1 MNAKKREFQMPT
13 AYTILLGLLI
23 IVAVITWIIPDV
35 RGASVPDV
43 VMSPVNGF
51 ISAFDVSLFVMFL
64 GGFLGVINETGAL
77 DNGIAAIV
85 KKLKGKE
92 MLLIPILMIF
102 FSLGGTTYGMAEE
115 TIAFYALIVATMVA
129 AGFDSLVGVATIML
143 GAGMGVIGST
153 VNPFAISAAVDAI
166 RAAFPDIEI
175 NQTYIIIIGVVL
187 WLVSLAIAIFYVM
200 RYAAKVKKDTGKSLL
215 TSREK
220 EWMHHTYHGE
230 EEKEEEAVKFTA
242 SMKAVLVVF
251 AVAFTVMVIG
261 LVPWESFG
269 VTIFNKTYFLTG
281 SNLGEWYFAE
291 LQAWFFLCSIIAGIV
306 GGISERRL
314 VKSFVLG
321 ASDMFGVALVIA
333 ISRGISVIMG
343 STQLDMYVLDKVSA
357 LLNNVS
363 PTVFT
368 IGAYIIYIGLSFLV
382 PSSSGLAAASMP
394 TFGGLANQLG
404 LSAEV
409 MIMIFCA
416 ACGLVNLITP
426 TSGVV
431 MGGLGIAKL
440 EWTTWVKFVLK
451 LLGILLVVNLLIL
464 CMAMAFF

>member
-1 MNAKKREFQMPT
+1 MDAKKREFQMPT

-23 IVAVITWIIPDV
+23 IVAIITWIIPEV
-35 RGASVPDV
+35 RDASVPDI

-175 NQTYIIIIGVVL
+175 NQTIIIVIGVVL
-187 WLVSLAIAIFYVM
+187 WVVSLAIAIFYVM
-200 RYAAKVKKDTGKSLL
+200 RYAARVKKDTGKSLL
-215 TSREK
+215 TPRER

-230 EEKEEEAVKFTA
+230 EEKDEVKFTG

-251 AVAFTVMVIG
+251 AVAFIVMVIG

-269 VTIFNKTYFLTG
+269 VTIFNKTSFLTG
-281 SNLGEWYFAE
+281 ANLGEWYFAE
-291 LQAWFFLCSIIAGIV
+291 LQAWFFLCSIIAGAV
-306 GGISERRL
+306 GRISERRL

-343 STQLDMYVLDKVSA
+343 STKLDMYVLDKVSA
-357 LLNNVS
+357 LLTNVS

-451 LLGILLVVNLLIL
+451 VLGILLIVNLLIL
-464 CMAMAFF
+464 CMAMAFLS

>member
-1 MNAKKREFQMPT
+1 MGAKKREFQMPT

-23 IVAVITWIIPDV
+23 VVAIITWIIPDV
-35 RGASVPDV
+35 RNATVPDI

-51 ISAFDVSLFVMFL
+51 VSAFDVSLFVMFL
-64 GGFLGVINETGAL
+64 GGFLGVVNETGAL

-92 MLLIPILMIF
+92 LLLIPILMIF

-153 VNPFAISAAVDAI
+153 VNPFAISAAVDALKS
-166 RAAFPDIEI
+166 AFPDIEI
-175 NQTYIIIIGVVL
+175 NQTAIIVIGATL
-187 WLVSLAIAIFYVM
+187 WIVSLAIAIFFVM
-200 RYAAKVKKDTGKSLL
+200 SYATKVKKDAGRSLL
-215 TSREK
+215 TSRER

-230 EEKEEEAVKFTA
+230 EEKEEARFTGR
-242 SMKAVLVVF
+242 MKAVLVVF
-251 AVAFTVMVIG
+251 AIAFSTMVIG
-261 LVPWESFG
+261 LVPWETFG
-269 VTIFNKTYFLTG
+269 VKIFNKTSFLTG
-281 SNLGEWYFAE
+281 ANLGEWYFAE
-291 LQAWFFLCSIIAGIV
+291 LQAWFFLCSVIAGIV
-306 GGISERRL
+306 GGMSERRI

-321 ASDMFGVALVIA
+321 AADMFGVALVIA

-343 STQLDMYVLDKVSA
+343 STGLDMYVLDKVSA
-357 LLNNVS
+357 LLTNVS

-368 IGAYIIYIGLSFLV
+368 IGAYIIYIGLSFLI

-404 LSAEV
+404 LSPEV

-416 ACGLVNLITP
+416 ACGLVNLIAP

-451 LLGILLVVNLLIL
+451 VLGVLLVVNLLIL
-464 CMAMAFF
+464 CMAMAFLS

>member
-1 MNAKKREFQMPT
+1 MDAKKREFQMPT

-23 IVAVITWIIPDV
+23 IVAIITWIIPEV
-35 RGASVPDV
+35 RDASVPDI

-166 RAAFPDIEI
+166 RAAFPDIVI
-175 NQTYIIIIGVVL
+175 NQTIIIVIGVVL
-187 WLVSLAIAIFYVM
+187 WVVSLAIAIFYVM
-200 RYAAKVKKDTGKSLL
+200 RYAARVKKNTGKSLL
-215 TSREK
+215 TPRER

-230 EEKEEEAVKFTA
+230 EEKEEVKFTG

-251 AVAFTVMVIG
+251 AVAFIVMVIG
-261 LVPWESFG
+261 LVPWETFG
-269 VTIFNKTYFLTG
+269 VTIFNKTSFLTG
-281 SNLGEWYFAE
+281 ANLGEWYFAE
-291 LQAWFFLCSIIAGIV
+291 LQAWFFLCSIIAGIA

-357 LLNNVS
+357 LLTNVS

-451 LLGILLVVNLLIL
+451 VLGILLIVNLLIL
-464 CMAMAFF
+464 CMAMAFLA

>member
-1 MNAKKREFQMPT
+1 MGAKKLKFQMPT
-13 AYTILLGLLI
+13 AYTILIGLLI
-23 IVAVITWIIPDV
+23 VVAIITWIIPGV
-35 RGASVPDV
+35 RNAGVPDI

-51 ISAFDVSLFVMFL
+51 VSAFDVSLFVMFL
-64 GGFLGVINETGAL
+64 GGFLGVVNETGAL

-115 TIAFYALIVATMVA
+115 TIAFYALIVATMVV

-153 VNPFAISAAVDAI
+153 VNPFAISAAVDAMK
-166 RAAFPDIEI
+166 AAFPEVKI
-175 NQTYIIIIGVVL
+175 NQTFIIVIGAIL
-187 WLVSLAIAIFYVM
+187 WIVSLAIAIFFVM
-200 RYAAKVKKDTGKSLL
+200 RYATQVKKDSGKSLL
-215 TSREK
+215 TPHER

-230 EEKEEEAVKFTA
+230 EEKEGARFTGR
-242 SMKAVLVVF
+242 MKAVLVVF
-251 AVAFTVMVIG
+251 AIAFSVMVIG
-261 LVPWESFG
+261 LVPWENFG
-269 VTIFNKTYFLTG
+269 VTIFSKTSFLTG
-281 SNLGEWYFAE
+281 ANLGEWYFAE
-291 LQAWFFLCSIIAGIV
+291 LQAWFFLCSIIAGIA
-306 GGISERRL
+306 GGMSERRF

-343 STQLDMYVLDKVSA
+343 STGLDMYVLDKVSE
-357 LLNNVS
+357 LLTNVS

-368 IGAYIIYIGLSFLV
+368 IGAYIIYIGLSFLI
-382 PSSSGLAAASMP
+382 PSSSGLAAASIP
-394 TFGGLANQLG
+394 TFGGLASRLG
-404 LSAEV
+404 LSPEV

-416 ACGLVNLITP
+416 ACGLVNLISP

-431 MGGLGIAKL
+431 MGGLEIAKI

-451 LLGILLVVNLLIL
+451 VLGILFVVNLLIL
-464 CMAMAFF
+464 CAAMAFLS